1 MNSLHLFSGIGG
13 GILADKILGNDI
25 IGAVEIERYCVEVL
39 KQHQKEG
46 LLEQFPIFNDVRTFK
61 GTEIERKINLVCGG
75 FPCQDIS
82 TVGSGIGI
90 AGSKS
95 GLFMEL
101 VRICDSIKPEY
112 IFLENSPAI
121 CARGLDKVLYEIAV
135 LGYNAEWSTLS
146 AFECGALH
154 HRNRWWC
161 LCKRNDIERDSELLP
176 KKILSKLNERF
187 KVLGA
192 EIVGYKDSTCNSD
205 EIQVERTGIE
215 EGPKKETDNNGKE
228 NAVEGDCSNGEMLG
242 FNSVCNGEEYSKA
255 IEEGVNR
262 FSGISVS
269 DERTGLWEIEP
280 SVGRVAHGVPQRVDR
295 IKGLGNAQVPIVAAL
310 AFYLLMRRFT
320 YTDT

>member
-13 GILADKILGNDI
+13 GILADKILGNNI
-25 IGAVEIERYCVEVL
+25 VGAVEIERYCVEVL

-82 TVGSGIGI
+82 TVGSGVGI
-90 AGSKS
+90 TGRKS

-192 EIVGYKDSTCNSD
+192 EIVGYKDSTFNPD
-205 EIQVERTGIE
+205 EIQIKRAGVE
-215 EGPKKETDNNGKE
+215 EGTKKETDNNSKE
-228 NAVEGDCSNGEMLG
+228 DVVEGDCSNGEMLG
-242 FNSVCNGEEYSKA
+242 FNSVCNGEEYSKE
-255 IEEGVNR
+255 IEEGVNKFNR
-262 FSGISVS
+262 ISIS

-280 SVGRVAHGVPQRVDR
+280 DVGRMAHGVSKRVDR
-295 IKGLGNAQVPIVAAL
+295 IKSLGNAQVPIAAAL
-310 AFYLLMRRFT
+310 AFYLLMRRFA
-320 YTDT
+320 YN

>member
-13 GILADKILGNDI
+13 GILADKILGNNI
-25 IGAVEIERYCVEVL
+25 VGAVEIERYCVEVL
-39 KQHQKEG
+39 KKHQKEG

-61 GTEIERKINLVCGG
+61 GTEIERKINVVCGG

-82 TVGSGIGI
+82 TVGSGVGI
-90 AGSKS
+90 TGSKS

-121 CARGLDKVLYEIAV
+121 CARGLDRVLYEIAV

-161 LCKRNDIERDSELLP
+161 LCKRNNIERDSELLP
-176 KKILSKLNERF
+176 KEIISKLNKRF
-187 KVLGA
+187 KILGA
-192 EIVGYKDSTCNSD
+192 EIVGYKDSAFNSD
-205 EIQVERTGIE
+205 EIQIKRAGVEERTE
-215 EGPKKETDNNGKE
+215 KEIDNNCKE
-228 NAVEGDCSNGEMLG
+228 DVIKRDCSNGEMLG
-242 FNSVCNGEEYSKA
+242 FNSLCNGEEHSKE

-262 FSGISVS
+262 FNRISVS
-269 DERTGLWEIEP
+269 DKRTGLWEIEP
-280 SVGRVAHGVPQRVDR
+280 DVGRMAHGVPKRVDR
-295 IKGLGNAQVPIVAAL
+295 IKSLGNAQVPIVAAL
-310 AFYLLMRRFT
+310 AFYMLMRRFA
-320 YTDT
+320 YN